1 MTNAASRPPM
11 RLALAGLALLAS
23 TGAQAIVGGSGID
36 SNTLQSPWAGVGSLS
51 IGGGTYSG
59 ALVSDRY
66 VLTAAHVVSG
76 RAPGSIQFNLNVD
89 GSVMQTFAAEAVF
102 VYSGYTGTAA
112 GTDGVWHDDL
122 ALVRLAAPVQSGIP
136 SYALA
141 STPLGIGDT
150 ITLVGYG
157 AGGNGTDGAT
167 TSANPNLKRVGQN
180 VVDRLLTDDDVAKGA
195 DEVFMFDFDGPT
207 GNGVFG
213 AGSLGAN
220 LEAGF
225 AGGDSGAPVF
235 VQRSGTWL
243 LAGIG
248 AFNGSSTAGG
258 SNVKFGAVGG
268 GTVVASY
275 QDWIQGQISAVPEG
289 DTRALLLAGL
299 AGVGF
304 AAAGRWRSV

>member
-1 MTNAASRPPM
+1 MTNSTAAPPM

-36 SNTLQSPWAGVGSLS
+36 SNDLLSPWAGVGSLS

-102 VYSGYTGTAA
+102 VYSGYAGTAA

-122 ALVRLAAPVQSGIP
+122 ALVRLAAPVQGGIP
-136 SYALA
+136 AYALSSA
-141 STPLGIGDT
+141 PLGLGET

-157 AGGNGTDGAT
+157 AGGTGGSTP
-167 TSANPNLKRVGQN
+167 ANPNVKRVGQN
-180 VVDRLLTDDDVAKGA
+180 VVDRLLTDDDVTNGA
-195 DEVFMFDFDGPT
+195 DEVFMFDFDGQT
-207 GNGVFG
+207 DNGVWG
-213 AGSLGAN
+213 AGTLGADV
-220 LEAGF
+220 EAGF

-235 VQRSGTWL
+235 VQRGGIWL

-258 SNVKFGAVGG
+258 SKDKFGAVGG

-289 DTRALLLAGL
+289 DIRALLLAGL
-299 AGVGF
+299 ACVGF
-304 AAAGRWRSV
+304 AAAGRRRSV